1 MPGTS
6 TTPGTAPL
14 PQHGPESGDRTAGP
28 PPTGRAS
35 PQSPRNRPRGVQWA
49 IALMFGGVWLIAAL
63 RAAEL
68 TRMAEHRGLGVGLTV
83 ALALLVPVG
92 LWWWRSGSGTSS
104 TVFAALCTT
113 ASIVGDNP
121 STLGLLFL
129 ALIALMLSLPVW
141 TAILLVVLVL
151 VLQVTLMTTL
161 GTGPLT
167 VVVQCLFT
175 LIVMVAGF
183 GMALLLREFD
193 QLARRNAELLSEVR
207 RSVSAEKELVIADER
222 SRAARDLHDGL
233 GHRLAALTMSLE
245 FAERTRDRDPDRAFD
260 EVGYANTQAKE
271 ALAAMRTW
279 VRALDPIRVGDAQ
292 GVAAFEAIAESFRGT
307 GLEVEVSSTGSE
319 RELSKPLA
327 LFSYRFVQ
335 EGLTNA
341 LKHGGA
347 DRVRIVLDQ
356 RTAFVLTL
364 RDNGTVESGPVS
376 PGFGLRSLRE
386 RAEDLGGG
394 IEYAPTR
401 EGFTLTATI
410 PSSAN
415 DRPTP

>member
-1 MPGTS
+1 
-6 TTPGTAPL
+6 
-14 PQHGPESGDRTAGP
+14 
-28 PPTGRAS
+28 
-35 PQSPRNRPRGVQWA
+35 
-49 IALMFGGVWLIAAL
+49 
-63 RAAEL
+63 
-68 TRMAEHRGLGVGLTV
+68 
-83 ALALLVPVG
+83 
-92 LWWWRSGSGTSS
+92 
-104 TVFAALCTT
+104 
-113 ASIVGDNP
+113 
-121 STLGLLFL
+121 
-129 ALIALMLSLPVW
+129 
-141 TAILLVVLVL
+141 
-151 VLQVTLMTTL
+151 
-161 GTGPLT
+161 
-167 VVVQCLFT
+167 
-175 LIVMVAGF
+175 
-183 GMALLLREFD
+183 
-193 QLARRNAELLSEVR
+193 
-207 RSVSAEKELVIADER
+207 
-222 SRAARDLHDGL
+222 
-233 GHRLAALTMSLE
+233 
-245 FAERTRDRDPDRAFD
+245 
-260 EVGYANTQAKE
+260 
-271 ALAAMRTW
+271 MRTW